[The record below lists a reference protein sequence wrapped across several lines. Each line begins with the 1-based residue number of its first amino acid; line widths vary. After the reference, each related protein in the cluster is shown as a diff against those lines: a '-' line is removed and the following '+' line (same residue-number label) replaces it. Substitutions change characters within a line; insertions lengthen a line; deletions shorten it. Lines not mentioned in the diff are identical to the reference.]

1 MRRTIVTYNNSKK
14 QRLMDVTI
22 HALLTAPT
30 IAKAAGMAGVTEA
43 SIRTW
48 LKEPDFRRKYRETRQ
63 NLFETALGSVQGK
76 LQEGVSVMWQ
86 LVMDEATPA
95 TARVQAFRCLA
106 DMAFRGQD
114 LSELETRIEQL
125 ERGDANAA

>member
-1 MRRTIVTYNNSKK
+1 MGGIKNEANGLVHRVTPRNFLVFTWRTMVTYNNSKK

-30 IAKAAGMAGVTEA
+30 IAKAAETAGVTEA

-63 NLFETALGSVQGK
+63 NLFETALGRGPGK
-76 LQEGVSVMWQ
+76 MQEG
-86 LVMDEATPA
+86 
-95 TARVQAFRCLA
+95 
-106 DMAFRGQD
+106 
-114 LSELETRIEQL
+114 
-125 ERGDANAA
+125 

>member
-1 MRRTIVTYNNSKK
+1 MENLVTYTNSKK
-14 QRLMDVTI
+14 QRLMDITI
-22 HALLTAPT
+22 QALLTAPT
-30 IAKAAGMAGVTEA
+30 IAKAADTAGVTEA

-63 NLFETALGSVQGK
+63 NLFETALGGVQAR
-76 LQEGVSVMWQ
+76 LQEGVSIMWQ

-95 TARVQAFRCLA
+95 TARVQAFRCLTE
-106 DMAFRGQD
+106 MAFRGQD
-114 LSELETRIEQL
+114 LSELESRIEQL